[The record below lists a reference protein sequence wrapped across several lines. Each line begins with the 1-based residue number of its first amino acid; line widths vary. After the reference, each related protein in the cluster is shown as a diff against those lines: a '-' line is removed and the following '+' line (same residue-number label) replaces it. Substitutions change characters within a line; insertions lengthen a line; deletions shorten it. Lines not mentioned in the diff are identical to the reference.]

1 MPREAE
7 LFEASGGSVVEGYFL
22 LRQRRG
28 NIPPSWIDRASAS
41 RKTRQKEAG
50 KLLRLKSL
58 DALPL
63 LKDWEL
69 AYKKEC
75 FYYGLRVLLELE
87 RHGKTKY

>member
-22 LRQRRG
+22 LRQGRG
-28 NIPPSWIDRASAS
+28 NIPLSWIDRASTS
-41 RKTRQKEAG
+41 RKTRQKEVG